1 MRHAFRKLSKALEN
15 DNRSESV
22 KRLVTMLR
30 DDALDFNSIVSNELN
45 LHPENEERTSLDLLQ
60 SLRISLM
67 SHTLLLTS
75 QIPSF
80 SARDNLSPEI
90 LISSAL
96 KMDLV
101 NVINQI
107 KIAFPRAKNSN
118 VKQSPKNLNDNYKI
132 IQKKFIEPISKC
144 NDLILEIGVLI
155 SHAFNAHG

>member
-30 DDALDFNSIVSNELN
+30 DDALDFHSIVSNELT

-67 SHTLLLTS
+67 SQTLLLTS

-96 KMDLV
+96 IGLYISLSKKP
-101 NVINQI
+101 N
-107 KIAFPRAKNSN
+107 NSPAP
-118 VKQSPKNLNDNYKI
+118 SS
-132 IQKKFIEPISKC
+132 IS
-144 NDLILEIGVLI
+144 NI
-155 SHAFNAHG
+155 F